1 MKMTITKTQA
11 IREIYRDHFTYSGA
25 SALVDYLE
33 ELEEDTGEEM
43 ELDPIGLRCQFTE
56 YKTAREA
63 YIDRYGDYPK
73 SLTEMEALCDL
84 EASTTVI
91 RFDGGIIIDSD
102 F

>member
-1 MKMTITKTQA
+1 MKITLTKTQA
-11 IREIYRDHFTYSGA
+11 IHELDRVHFTYSGA

-33 ELEEDTGEEM
+33 EIEEDTGEEM

-63 YIDRYGDYPK
+63 YIDRYGDYPEN
-73 SLTEMEALCDL
+73 LTETEALCDL

-91 RFDGGIIIDSD
+91 RFDGGIIINSD